1 MKYILMILD
10 VAVAVLS
17 IVTIVLWFADC
28 KNNQQNEDEMSKITV
43 EE

>member
-10 VAVAVLS
+10 VAVAIFS
-17 IVTIVLWFADC
+17 IVTIVLWFADR
-28 KNNQQNEDEMSKITV
+28 KNNQLNEDEMSKIAA